1 MAILEDPQH
10 EIFAQL
16 RTKGVTI
23 DQAYVDAGF
32 KKNRSNASRLNSK
45 EHIQARIAELTERLV
60 EKHDV
65 TMDSILSELEEARE
79 LALKDEKG
87 ASAAVSA
94 TMGKAK
100 LCGLIVDKKEDV
112 TARRTN
118 EQIDARINEIL
129 GLGNKDR
136 AVGTSGRKET
146 TRKRDKNSPTVPG
159 HGTA

>member
-1 MAILEDPQH
+1 MPILKDPQH
-10 EIFAQL
+10 ERFAQL
-16 RTKGVTI
+16 RAEGVTI

-32 KKNRSNASRLNSK
+32 RKNRSNASRLNSK
-45 EHIQARIAELTERLV
+45 EHIQERIKELQARIV

-65 TMDSILSELEEARE
+65 TMESILNELEEARA
-79 LALKDEKG
+79 LAMKDEKG

-118 EQIDARINEIL
+118 EQIDARILELLGPGNER
-129 GLGNKDR
+129 GATG
-136 AVGTSGRKET
+136 AVGRKGTDQET
-146 TRKRDKNSPTVPG
+146 DETVPTVPG